1 MATYFAYGSNMLEE
15 RLQARCPSA
24 TCRGVGS
31 LEDHTL
37 VFPRRSEVL
46 KCGVA
51 GVQAATGERVF
62 GVVYHLSA
70 ADLRRLD
77 QFEGTSSGAY
87 QREEVDILLPDGST
101 QRAFVYIATDTG
113 RRYRP
118 SREYLGFL
126 IEGAEEHNLPP
137 EYVERL
143 RRVPILK
150 E

>member
-24 TCRGVGS
+24 ICQGIGS

-46 KCGVA
+46 RCGVA
-51 GVQAATGERVF
+51 GVEEATGERVF
-62 GVVYHLSA
+62 GVLYHISV

-77 QFEGTSSGAY
+77 QFEGTASGAY
-87 QREEVDILLPDGST
+87 HREEVDILLPDGSL
-101 QRAFVYIATDTG
+101 QRAFVYVATDTG

-118 SREYLGFL
+118 SREYLSFL
-126 IEGAEEHNLPP
+126 VEGAEEHNLPP